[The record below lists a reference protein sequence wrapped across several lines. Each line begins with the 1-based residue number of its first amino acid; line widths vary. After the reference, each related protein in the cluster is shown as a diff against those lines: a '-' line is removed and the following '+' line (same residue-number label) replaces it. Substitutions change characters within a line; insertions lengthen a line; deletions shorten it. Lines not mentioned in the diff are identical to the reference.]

1 MKKQIVT
8 ILMTSALA
16 LGITACGAG
25 TAEDQTSGEQTS
37 SDQTQETSDDQA
49 DAGEDETDTGAATGS
64 SDILIAYFS
73 VPEDVDTEGIDA
85 DAGASIVVDDGQVK
99 GNLEYT
105 AGIIQQTTGGDLLRI
120 ETVDQYDTIL
130 LGYPIWWGE
139 AAWPVNQFV
148 KNNDFTGKTV
158 IPFATSASSG
168 FGESGQLL
176 ADMAGT
182 GDWQEGQR
190 FSSHVDRDAV
200 ETWLAGLG
208 LA

>member
-25 TAEDQTSGEQTS
+25 TAEDQASGENQ
-37 SDQTQETSDDQA
+37 
-49 DAGEDETDTGAATGS
+49 TDTGAATS
-64 SDILIAYFS
+64 SSNILIAYFS

-130 LGYPIWWGE
+130 LGYPNWWGDMPMPLYTFLE
-139 AAWPVNQFV
+139 E
-148 KNNDFTGKTV
+148 NDFAGKTI
-158 IPFATSASSG
+158 IPFTVHGGSG
-168 FGESGQLL
+168 FSDTVDTIAQLQPDTQVSSDGL
-176 ADMAGT
+176 SISRNDVADAADEIT
-182 GDWQEGQR
+182 SWAE
-190 FSSHVDRDAV
+190 
-200 ETWLAGLG
+200 GLG
-208 LA
+208 L

>member
-25 TAEDQTSGEQTS
+25 TAEDQASGENQ
-37 SDQTQETSDDQA
+37 
-49 DAGEDETDTGAATGS
+49 TDTGAATGS

-105 AGIIQQTTGGDLLRI
+105 AGVIQQTTGGDLLRI

-130 LGYPIWWGE
+130 LGYPNWWGE

-182 GDWQEGQR
+182 GDWQEGMR
-190 FSSHVDRDAV
+190 FGSSPDEAAV
-200 ETWLAGLG
+200 QEWVNGLG
-208 LA
+208 L

>member
-37 SDQTQETSDDQA
+37 SDQTQETSDEQA
-49 DAGEDETDTGAATGS
+49 DAGEQTDTGAATGS
-64 SDILIAYFS
+64 SNILIAYFS

-148 KNNDFTGKTV
+148 ENNDFPGKTV

-176 ADMAGT
+176 AEMAGT
-182 GDWQEGQR
+182 GDWQEGMR
-190 FSSHVDRDAV
+190 FRSSVDEADV
-200 ETWLAGLG
+200 QEWVNGLG
-208 LA
+208 L

>member
-25 TAEDQTSGEQTS
+25 TAEDQASGENQ
-37 SDQTQETSDDQA
+37 
-49 DAGEDETDTGAATGS
+49 TDTGAATGS
-64 SDILIAYFS
+64 SNILIAYFS

-105 AGIIQQTTGGDLLRI
+105 AGVIQQTTGGDLLRI

-130 LGYPIWWGE
+130 LGYPNWWGDMPMPLYTFLE
-139 AAWPVNQFV
+139 E
-148 KNNDFTGKTV
+148 NDFAGKTI
-158 IPFATSASSG
+158 IPFTVHGGSG
-168 FGESGQLL
+168 FSDTVDTIAQL
-176 ADMAGT
+176 
-182 GDWQEGQR
+182 
-190 FSSHVDRDAV
+190 
-200 ETWLAGLG
+200 
-208 LA
+208 

>member
-37 SDQTQETSDDQA
+37 SDQTQETSDDRA

-85 DAGASIVVDDGQVK
+85 GAGASIVVDDGQVK
-99 GNLEYT
+99 GI
-105 AGIIQQTTGGDLLRI
+105 AGYGRQ
-120 ETVDQYDTIL
+120 
-130 LGYPIWWGE
+130 
-139 AAWPVNQFV
+139 
-148 KNNDFTGKTV
+148 
-158 IPFATSASSG
+158 
-168 FGESGQLL
+168 
-176 ADMAGT
+176 
-182 GDWQEGQR
+182 
-190 FSSHVDRDAV
+190 
-200 ETWLAGLG
+200 
-208 LA
+208 

>member
-1 MKKQIVT
+1 MKKQIMT

-25 TAEDQTSGEQTS
+25 TAEDQASGENQ
-37 SDQTQETSDDQA
+37 
-49 DAGEDETDTGAATGS
+49 TDTGAATGS

-105 AGIIQQTTGGDLLRI
+105 AGVIQQTTGGDLLRI

-130 LGYPIWWGE
+130 LGYPNWWGDMPMPLYTFLE
-139 AAWPVNQFV
+139 E
-148 KNNDFTGKTV
+148 NDFAGKTI
-158 IPFATSASSG
+158 IPFTVHGGSG
-168 FGESGQLL
+168 FSDTVDTIAQLQPDAQVSSDGL
-176 ADMAGT
+176 SISRNDVADAADEIT
-182 GDWQEGQR
+182 SWAE
-190 FSSHVDRDAV
+190 
-200 ETWLAGLG
+200 GLG
-208 LA
+208 L